1 MPSWMSLSR
10 LGAAAAGSIALLATA
25 GAATATTTLATTSF
39 RSRALSGQLHY
50 TIQLPSGYG
59 TSGLRYPVI
68 YFLHGLPATAT
79 AYQTLSWVER
89 ALEATGR
96 PAILVVAQ
104 GASAAMSDPEYH
116 DWGSGNNWETALANE
131 LPAYIDT
138 HYRTIANRGG
148 RGIIGYSAGGYGATI
163 LGLHN
168 LAKYSVI
175 ESWSGYF
182 RPTDPSGVNTLD
194 VGSQAEDDY
203 ASVHS
208 LVATLKTRFQRYPT
222 FLGFYVG
229 KSDPTFVADN
239 TRLHRELTAARISH
253 LFELYPGGHTTS
265 LWQAH
270 AVRWL
275 TLALDHLQAPTK

>member
-1 MPSWMSLSR
+1 MR
-10 LGAAAAGSIALLATA
+10 LIRFGAALAGSVALLATA
-25 GAATATTTLATTSF
+25 GAAIATTTRATSSF

-104 GASAAMSDPEYH
+104 GATAAMSDPEYH
-116 DWGSGNNWETALANE
+116 DWGAGNNWETALANE
-131 LPAYIDT
+131 LPAYIDA
-138 HYRTIANRGG
+138 HYRTIASRSG
-148 RGIIGYSAGGYGATI
+148 RAIIGYSAGGYGATI

-168 LAKYSVI
+168 LAKFSAI

-208 LVATLKTRFQRYPT
+208 LVAMLKRRFQRYPT

-229 KSDPTFVADN
+229 KGDPTFVADN
-239 TRLHRELTAARISH
+239 ARLHRELSTARISH
-253 LFELYPGGHTTS
+253 LFELYPGRHTTS

-275 TLALDHLQAPTK
+275 ALALDHLHPPT

>member
-1 MPSWMSLSR
+1 MSSMR
-10 LGAAAAGSIALLATA
+10 LIRFGAAVAGSVAVLVTA
-25 GAATATTTLATTSF
+25 GAATATTTRATSSF
-39 RSRALSGQLHY
+39 RSRALSGDLHY

-116 DWGSGNNWETALANE
+116 DWGAGNNWETALANE
-131 LPAYIDT
+131 LPTYIDA
-138 HYRTIANRGG
+138 HYHTIASRSG
-148 RGIIGYSAGGYGATI
+148 RAIIGYSAGGYGAMI

-168 LAKYSVI
+168 LAKYSAI

-208 LVATLKTRFQRYPT
+208 LVATLKRRFQRYPT

-275 TLALDHLQAPTK
+275 TLALDHLQAPTQ

>member
-1 MPSWMSLSR
+1 MSWMR
-10 LGAAAAGSIALLATA
+10 LIRFGAAVAAAVAVLVTV
-25 GAATATTTLATTSF
+25 GAATATTMRATSSF
-39 RSRALSGQLHY
+39 RSRALRGQLHY

-59 TSGLRYPVI
+59 TSGLHYPVI
-68 YFLHGLPATAT
+68 YFLHGLPATAG
-79 AYQTLSWVER
+79 AYQTLIWVER

-116 DWGSGNNWETALANE
+116 DWGAGNNWETALADE
-131 LPAYIDT
+131 LPAYIDA
-138 HYRTIANRGG
+138 HYRTIASRSG
-148 RGIIGYSAGGYGATI
+148 RAIIGYSAGGYGATI

-208 LVATLKTRFQRYPT
+208 LVATLKRRFQRYPT

-253 LFELYPGGHTTS
+253 LFELYAGGHTTS

-270 AVRWL
+270 AVLWL
-275 TLALDHLQAPTK
+275 TLALDHLQTPTT

>member
-1 MPSWMSLSR
+1 MR
-10 LGAAAAGSIALLATA
+10 LIRFGAAAAGSVALLVTA
-25 GAATATTTLATTSF
+25 GAATGTTLATTSF
-39 RSRALSGQLHY
+39 RSRAVGGQLHY
-50 TIQLPSGYG
+50 TIQLPSGYSA
-59 TSGLRYPVI
+59 SGLRYPVI

-116 DWGSGNNWETALANE
+116 DWGAGNNWETALANE
-131 LPAYIDT
+131 LPAYIDA
-138 HYRTIANRGG
+138 HYRTIANRSG
-148 RGIIGYSAGGYGATI
+148 RAIIGYSAGGYGATI

-168 LAKYSVI
+168 LARYSVI

-194 VGSQAEDDY
+194 VGSQEEDDY
-203 ASVHS
+203 ASVHN
-208 LVATLKTRFQRYPT
+208 LVTTLKKRFQRYPT

-253 LFELYPGGHTTS
+253 LFELYAGGHTTS

-270 AVRWL
+270 AARWL